1 MKVHLTTLGC
11 AKNQVDSELL
21 AGSLEAAGHAVCD
34 DPRDAEIIIV
44 NTCSFIEPA
53 VNESID
59 TILALAEHKTGGSC
73 RRLIVCGCLPE
84 RYGRDLAETLP
95 EVDFFFGTG
104 AFDRLAAALNEGG
117 EQVPRCTLPPPE
129 AAAEQGANEPRR
141 CQTPSSVYIKIAEGC
156 DRHCTYCIIP
166 RLRGRQRS
174 RRPEHI
180 RAEARQL
187 IAAGA
192 RELILVAQETTAYGR
207 DLTPPRTLADLLAAL
222 SDLSDRVWIRVLYM
236 HPASLDARTIAI
248 MLERPNICAYFDI
261 PIQHASD
268 AVLRR
273 MGRGHTAAAARRL
286 LEQVREKDP
295 GAVLRTTALVGFPGE
310 TEADFAALLDFAR
323 QIQFD
328 HLGVF
333 IYSDADDIRSSGLD
347 GQVDRQTAADR
358 HDRLMSAQAEISRAR
373 NEARRNRIFDV
384 LLEEEIEPS
393 LYEGRTWFQAPE
405 VDGVTYVRSRQ
416 HCRPGERVPVYI
428 SDATEY
434 DLSGE
439 IYEE

>member
-21 AGSLEAAGHAVCD
+21 AGRLEAAGHAVCD
-34 DPRDAEIIIV
+34 DPEAAEIIIV

-84 RYGRDLAETLP
+84 RYGRELAETLP

-104 AFDRLAAALNEGG
+104 AFDRLAAALDEGW
-117 EQVPRCTLPPPE
+117 EQAPRCTLPPPE
-129 AAAEQGANEPRR
+129 AAPEQGANEPRC
-141 CQTPSSVYIKIAEGC
+141 CQNPCSVYIKIAEGC

-180 RAEARQL
+180 LAEARQL

-207 DLTPPRTLADLLAAL
+207 DLTPPRPLADLLATL

-236 HPASLDARTIAI
+236 HPASLGADVIAVITARK
-248 MLERPNICAYFDI
+248 NICSYFDI

-286 LEQVREKDP
+286 LEQIRGKDP

-333 IYSDADDIRSSGLD
+333 IYSDADDIRSFGLD
-347 GQVDRQTAADR
+347 GRVDRHTAADR
-358 HDRLMSAQAEISRAR
+358 HDRLMEAQAEISRVRNQAR
-373 NEARRNRIFDV
+373 LNRI
-384 LLEEEIEPS
+384 
-393 LYEGRTWFQAPE
+393 Y
-405 VDGVTYVRSRQ
+405 
-416 HCRPGERVPVYI
+416 
-428 SDATEY
+428 
-434 DLSGE
+434 
-439 IYEE
+439 